1 MRYLNVPFSQKDKAK
16 ALGARW
22 DAIARRWYIPQPL
35 LNEAEKFSKWFME
48 ENETILPDS
57 PAVSAPSSNDLT
69 TTQNQTNTL
78 ESNRP
83 VNKFSNGTF
92 HNELLDQ
99 NQEQTFTHEINAESE
114 VISTRQQQALNLSDL
129 LNKIKVTLQ
138 SSFNQA
144 QWLIAE
150 VASVQQRNGHYYLEL
165 TQTDKSG
172 RQLAKTRAMI
182 WARTAQIILQEF
194 KQNTGKS
201 IESGQ
206 KLLMLVNVNFHEQYG
221 FSLQIEDIDASFS
234 LGEMERALVELRE
247 TLRREKRLDANKK
260 FRIPNDFFRI
270 AVLAPPNAAGLGDF
284 KVDADR
290 LEKLRLCS
298 FDYFTAS
305 FQGEKVSQEL
315 SSALNLV
322 QSQILVTPSKFDA
335 VVIIRGGGAKLDL
348 QYLNQYD
355 IAKSLSELELPVIT
369 GIGHEK
375 DNCILD
381 EMAALRCDT
390 PSKVIHYI
398 RNQIIQNAQLAQKN
412 WLQIQQR
419 SQLMVK
425 QPLQELE
432 AIINQ
437 VKQNAW
443 QTWQGAQ
450 AKLTPLS
457 YQIARKSRQT
467 IELQRQNLKRQQLQ
481 ISAYAQQAIRL
492 KTQQLDQTLQSL
504 KSNSQNAIDYRRQSM
519 KYSMQIILNS
529 GPQTQM
535 QRGFSMT
542 KNSHGKVITTAKQAQ
557 KEQNL
562 TISYQDGDVDVQ
574 VLKK

>member
-1 MRYLNVPFSQKDKAK
+1 MRYLNVPFSQKDEAK

-48 ENETILPDS
+48 DNETILQDPQAAS
-57 PAVSAPSSNDLT
+57 SSNDFTLDQSQ
-69 TTQNQTNTL
+69 QNPTDSDL
-78 ESNRP
+78 P
-83 VNKFSNGTF
+83 VNKFSEEVFHNGTL
-92 HNELLDQ
+92 NQ
-99 NQEQTFTHEINAESE
+99 NHEQTLSKESNADFEA
-114 VISTRQQQALNLSDL
+114 ISSRQKQALSLSDL
-129 LNKIKVTLQ
+129 LNKVKTTLQ
-138 SSFNQA
+138 ASFVQA

-165 TQTDKSG
+165 TQTDAQG

-182 WARTAQIILQEF
+182 WSRTAQNILAEF

-234 LGEMERALVELRE
+234 LGEMERALAELRE

-260 FRIPNDFFRI
+260 FKIPNDFFRV
-270 AVLAPPNAAGLGDF
+270 AVLAPPKAAGLGDF

-290 LEKLRLCS
+290 LEKLGLCS

-305 FQGEKVSQEL
+305 FQGEKVSKEL
-315 SSALNLV
+315 TNALNLI
-322 QSQILVTPSKFDA
+322 QSQILLTPSKFDA

-355 IAKSLSELELPVIT
+355 IAKSLSELQLPVIT

-375 DNCILD
+375 DSCILD

-390 PSKVIHYI
+390 PSKVIQYI
-398 RNQIIQNAQLAQKN
+398 RGQIIQNAQLAQKH

-419 SQLMVK
+419 SQLLVK
-425 QPLQELE
+425 QPFQEIEFL
-432 AIINQ
+432 INQ

-443 QTWQGAQ
+443 QTWQGTQ
-450 AKLTPLS
+450 SKLAPLS

-467 IELQRQNLKRQQLQ
+467 LELQRQNLKQQQLQ

-492 KTQQLDQTLQSL
+492 KTQQLDQTLQSV
-504 KSNSQNAIDYRRQSM
+504 KTNSRNAIDYRRQSM

-535 QRGFSMT
+535 QRGFAMT
-542 KNSHGKVITTAKQAQ
+542 KNGYGKVITTAKQALKQ
-557 KEQNL
+557 QNL
-562 TISYQDGDVDVQ
+562 TISYQDGDVEVQ
-574 VLKK
+574 VLKKQK